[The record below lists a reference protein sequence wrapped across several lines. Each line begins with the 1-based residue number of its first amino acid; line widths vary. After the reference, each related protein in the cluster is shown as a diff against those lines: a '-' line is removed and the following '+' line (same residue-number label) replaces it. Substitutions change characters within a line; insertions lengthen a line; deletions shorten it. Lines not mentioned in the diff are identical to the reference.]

1 MQCALWFGP
10 SLGHFQ
16 LTDEA
21 VEAPKRALDD
31 ALAKQALTE
40 DRFTALQP
48 GQVWQLPV

>member
-1 MQCALWFGP
+1 MQCALW
-10 SLGHFQ
+10 LGHHWGTFQ

-21 VEAPKRALDD
+21 VEAPKRALAD